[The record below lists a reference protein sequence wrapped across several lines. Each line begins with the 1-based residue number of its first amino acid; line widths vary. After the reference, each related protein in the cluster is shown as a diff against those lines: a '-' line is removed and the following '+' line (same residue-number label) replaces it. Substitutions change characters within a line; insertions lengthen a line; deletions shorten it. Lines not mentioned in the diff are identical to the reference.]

1 MSIYTKGGDK
11 GETSLLGGIRVPK
24 DSLRIEVYGTL
35 DEVTSALGLAR
46 ATTKSDD
53 LCKDIIDLQGEFID
67 IMGELASGP
76 YDENNPV
83 KLPKGRVFR
92 TGPEHVER
100 LERMIDKLTAERIPY
115 PHFVKPGGSQ
125 ASAAMDMART
135 FARRAERRLVA
146 LGREEEVNPSLAK
159 YFNRLSDLLY
169 MMARIDEQREIVRSV
184 EDKLNKAGNEAGQ
197 KKAEPA
203 KAAATDKTA
212 PTTALSLADCS
223 RLLEA
228 GLQRAAMVGVPMV
241 MTVVDAAGDLMEF
254 RRMDGALAISTEL
267 APHKAYT
274 AAAVRMSTHE
284 LAWQSQPGG
293 PLFGI
298 DVNISKMTLIG
309 GGLPLKRNGKVIGAV
324 GVSGGSV
331 DQDIAVALAMVDAL

>member
-11 GETSLLGGIRVPK
+11 GETSLLGGVRVPK

-46 ATTKSDD
+46 ATTVNEDI
-53 LCKDIIDLQGEFID
+53 CKDIIDLQGEFID

-76 YDENNPV
+76 WEGASPV
-83 KLPKGRVFR
+83 QLPKGRSFR

-100 LERMIDKLTAERIPY
+100 LERMIDRLQAERIPY

-135 FARRAERRLVA
+135 FARRAERRLVS
-146 LGREEEVNPSLAK
+146 LGREEQVNPSLAK

-169 MMARIDEQREIVRSV
+169 MMARIDEQRAVMRSV
-184 EDKLNKAGNEAGQ
+184 EKQVRGALADNGN
-197 KKAEPA
+197 
-203 KAAATDKTA
+203 ATHGMM
-212 PTTALSLADCS
+212 LGLADCD

-228 GLQRAAMVGVPMV
+228 GISRAGAIGVPMV
-241 MTVVDAAGDLMEF
+241 LTVVDAAGQLVEF
-254 RRMDGALAISTEL
+254 RRMDGALVISTTL
-267 APHKAYT
+267 APNKAYT
-274 AAAVRMSTHE
+274 AAAVRMATHE
-284 LAWQSQPGG
+284 LARLAQPEG

-298 DVNISKMTLIG
+298 ETNIPKLTLIG
-309 GGLPLKRNGKVIGAV
+309 GGLPLMRNGGLAGAV

-331 DQDIAVALAMVDAL
+331 EQDIDVARTMVAAFHGMMEN